1 MAKAVNEKYNNILRA
16 LCVKDILYKYTDED
30 HYLTVSEILGM
41 LKLNYGITSIRQTIY
56 DDIDMFVKSGYDIE
70 CVKGRKNKYHVLS
83 REFDIAELR
92 VLIDAVESLQ
102 SIPSCQAKNLIKKL
116 ADLGGPSADY
126 LMETVDVDGRPRAD
140 NSKFNYII
148 DTIHHAIADKRQ
160 IAFKYFEYLSSTE
173 KALKNNG
180 KKYEVSPY
188 RLVCCNDYYYLL
200 GLSHD
205 RMKVTAFRVDRI
217 SGIPTILDRT
227 CIPEP
232 KDLYI
237 NKYIRES
244 FHMKSGEPASIT
256 LQFDSDVMDAM
267 VDRFGQEMDITFIG
281 KDICNAKVDIQVNN
295 VFFAWIFGFEG
306 KVQIKSP
313 SNIRMAYVRMVSKE
327 MARL

>member
-1 MAKAVNEKYNNILRA
+1 MAKTINEKYNNNLRA
-16 LCVKDILYKYTDED
+16 LYVKDILYKHTDED
-30 HYLTVSEILGM
+30 HFLTVSEILEM

-56 DDIDMFVKSGYDIE
+56 DDIEILVKSGYDIE
-70 CVKGRKNKYHVLS
+70 CIKGRQNKYHVLS

-92 VLIDAVESLQ
+92 ILIDAVESLQ

-116 ADLGGPSADY
+116 ADLGGPSADF
-126 LMETVDVDGRPRAD
+126 LMETVDVDARPRAD
-140 NSKFNYII
+140 NAKFNYII

-160 IAFKYFEYLSSTE
+160 ISFKYYEYLSSTK

-200 GLSHD
+200 ALSHD
-205 RMKVTAFRVDRI
+205 RMKVSAFRVDRI
-217 SGIPTILDRT
+217 SGIPTVLAKN

-232 KDLYI
+232 KDLYV

-244 FHMKSGEPASIT
+244 FHMKSGEPAIIT

-281 KDICNAKVDIQVNN
+281 KDNCNAKVNIQVNN
-295 VFFAWIFGFEG
+295 IFFAWIFGFEG
-306 KVQIKSP
+306 KVQIKAP
-313 SNIRMAYVRMVSKE
+313 NKIRMDYVRMVSKE